1 MDTSAR
7 DTMYYLINHTGG
19 WGPGTRAREERA
31 FMSTVVLDNVTKV
44 YPGGYLAVDRMNLR
58 ADEGELLVL
67 LGPSGCGKSTLL
79 RMIAGLEEI
88 TAGDL
93 WLGGKLANHLPPRD
107 RDVAMVFQNGAL
119 YPHRTVR
126 GNLAFPLEIAKA
138 DPALVRERVV
148 ELSRALHID
157 ETLDRRPGTLSG
169 GQRQRVAMG
178 RAIVRQPSLFLM
190 DEPLSNL
197 DAGMRT
203 ELRMEISSL
212 VRALGVT
219 TIYVT
224 HDQVEALTLADRIAI
239 MNRGVLQ
246 DIGTPAQVYNDPAT
260 AFTAAFLSSQQ
271 LNLLAATVRTP
282 QNQFILL
289 DFGPHQIT
297 MPWTDPRAYAVSQ
310 HTGAQIIVGI
320 RPDALVPVP
329 EKAEGPSFFGRV
341 RTLEYHGHEW
351 MAYLEAG
358 IPAVVVPEPPD
369 PRHNLANGGQANGSG
384 KARSVMRRLLN
395 REEEEQ
401 APPPAPSGSGTH
413 RRADLIVRLGNRPV
427 WKAGEHG
434 RVAVDVSR
442 LMLFTQTGARIDP
455 PRR

>member
-1 MDTSAR
+1 
-7 DTMYYLINHTGG
+7 
-19 WGPGTRAREERA
+19 
-31 FMSTVVLDNVTKV
+31 MSTVVLDKVTKV
-44 YPGGYLAVDRMNLR
+44 YPGGYLAVDRLSLH

-88 TAGDL
+88 TSGDL
-93 WLGGKLANHLPPRD
+93 WLNGEYANHLAPRD

-126 GNLAFPLEIAKA
+126 GNLAFPLEIAKE
-138 DPALVRERVV
+138 DPGHVRERVV

-157 ETLDRRPGTLSG
+157 EMLDRRPGTLSG

-203 ELRMEISSL
+203 ELRMEISQL

-224 HDQVEALTLADRIAI
+224 HDQVEALSLADRIAI
-239 MNRGVLQ
+239 LNRGVLQ
-246 DIGTPAQVYNDPAT
+246 DVGTPSQIYNDPAT
-260 AFTAAFLSSQQ
+260 AFVASFLNSQQ
-271 LNLLAATVRTP
+271 LNLLEAMVRTP
-282 QNQFILL
+282 QNQFVLL
-289 DFGPHQIT
+289 DFGNHHLT
-297 MPWTDPRAYAVSQ
+297 MPWNDPRAYAVSQ
-310 HTGAQIIVGI
+310 HVGRSILVGI
-320 RPDALVPVP
+320 RPDALTPLP
-329 EKAEGPSFFGRV
+329 PAAEEASQVFAGRV

-351 MAYLEAG
+351 LAYLEAG
-358 IPAVVVPEPPD
+358 LPAVPVPEPPD
-369 PRHNLANGGQANGSG
+369 PRRHVNGANGSS
-384 KARSVMRRLLN
+384 KARRLL
-395 REEEEQ
+395 RRLLVGEHEEED
-401 APPPAPSGSGTH
+401 PPPPSSAGLH
-413 RRADLIVRLGNRPV
+413 RRADLIVRLGSRPV
-427 WKAGEHG
+427 WRAGEHA
-434 RVAVDVSR
+434 RVTVDMSKV
-442 LMLFTQTGARIDP
+442 LLFTPDGFRVDP

>member
-1 MDTSAR
+1 
-7 DTMYYLINHTGG
+7 
-19 WGPGTRAREERA
+19 
-31 FMSTVVLDNVTKV
+31 MSSVVLDKVTKV
-44 YPGGYLAVDRMNLR
+44 YPGSYLAVDRLSLK
-58 ADEGELLVL
+58 AEDGEFLVL

-88 TAGDL
+88 TEGEL
-93 WLGGKLANHLPPRD
+93 WLDGQLANHLAPRD

-126 GNLAFPLEIAKA
+126 GNMSFPLEIAKA
-138 DPALVRERVV
+138 DPAMIRERVT
-148 ELSRALHID
+148 ELSKALHID
-157 ETLDRRPGTLSG
+157 ETLERRPGTLSG

-212 VRALGVT
+212 VRSLGVT

-224 HDQVEALTLADRIAI
+224 HDQIEALTLADRIAI
-239 MNRGVLQ
+239 MSRGVLQ
-246 DIGTPAQVYNDPAT
+246 DIGTPGQVYNDPAT

-271 LNLLAATVRTP
+271 LNLLSATVRTP

-289 DFGPHQIT
+289 DFGTHQIT

-310 HTGAQIIVGI
+310 HTGTNIIVGI
-320 RPDALVPVP
+320 RPDALAPMP
-329 EKAEGPSFFGRV
+329 EKADGPSFFGRV

-351 MAYLEAG
+351 LAYVEAG
-358 IPAVVVPEPPD
+358 IPAVAVPEPPD
-369 PRHNLANGGQANGSG
+369 PRQRNGHANGTNGAGS
-384 KARSVMRRLLN
+384 KAKSMMRRLL
-395 REEEEQ
+395 
-401 APPPAPSGSGTH
+401 SGSSS
-413 RRADLIVRLGNRPV
+413 D
-427 WKAGEHG
+427 
-434 RVAVDVSR
+434 
-442 LMLFTQTGARIDP
+442 Q
-455 PRR
+455 

>member
-1 MDTSAR
+1 
-7 DTMYYLINHTGG
+7 
-19 WGPGTRAREERA
+19 
-31 FMSTVVLDNVTKV
+31 MSTVVLDNVSKV

-58 ADEGELLVL
+58 AENGEFLVL

-79 RMIAGLEEI
+79 RMIAGLEEV
-88 TAGDL
+88 TSGDL
-93 WLGGKLANHLPPRD
+93 WLGGTLANDLAPRD

-126 GNLAFPLEIAKA
+126 GNMAFPLEIAKA
-138 DPALVRERVV
+138 DPAMVRERVT
-148 ELSRALHID
+148 ELSKALHID
-157 ETLDRRPGTLSG
+157 ETLERRPGTLSG

-212 VRALGVT
+212 VRSLGVT
-219 TIYVT
+219 TVYVT

-246 DIGTPAQVYNDPAT
+246 DLGTPGQVYNDPAT

-289 DFGPHQIT
+289 DFGVHQIT
-297 MPWTDPRAYAVSQ
+297 IPWTDPRAYAISQ
-310 HTGAQIIVGI
+310 HVGRQIIVGL
-320 RPDALVPVP
+320 RPDCLAPVP
-329 EKAEGPSFFGRV
+329 ETFEGPVFLGRV
-341 RTLEYHGHEW
+341 RALEYHGHEW
-351 MAYLEAG
+351 LAYVESG
-358 IPAVVVPEPPD
+358 IPTVPVPEPPD
-369 PRHNLANGGQANGSG
+369 PRH
-384 KARSVMRRLLN
+384 KARDLAATAPGSRARAVLRRLIPGAGLD
-395 REEEEQ
+395 
-401 APPPAPSGSGTH
+401 PAPLQAQEQVGAGTH
-413 RRADLIVRLGNRPV
+413 RRADLIVRVGSRPV
-427 WKAGEHG
+427 WRAGEPA
-434 RVAVDVSR
+434 RVGVDVTR
-442 LMLFTQTGARIDP
+442 LMLFALDGSRIDP
-455 PRR
+455 PHR

>member
-1 MDTSAR
+1 
-7 DTMYYLINHTGG
+7 
-19 WGPGTRAREERA
+19 
-31 FMSTVVLDNVTKV
+31 MSQVVLDNVTKV
-44 YPGGYLAVDRMNLR
+44 YPGGFLAVDRMNLR
-58 ADEGELLVL
+58 AEDGELLVL

-79 RMIAGLEEI
+79 RMIAGLEDI
-88 TAGDL
+88 TDGDL
-93 WLGGKLANHLPPRD
+93 WLGGKIANHLAPRD

-126 GNLAFPLEIAKA
+126 GNLSFPLEIAKA
-138 DPALVRERVV
+138 DPQMVRDRVT
-148 ELSRALHID
+148 ELSKALHID

-178 RAIVRQPSLFLM
+178 RAIVRQPKLFLM

-219 TIYVT
+219 TVYVT
-224 HDQVEALTLADRIAI
+224 HDQIEALTLADRIAI

-289 DFGPHQIT
+289 DFGTHQIT

-310 HTGAQIIVGI
+310 HTGSQIIVGI
-320 RPDALVPVP
+320 RPDALAPMPDGMDGPV
-329 EKAEGPSFFGRV
+329 FMGRV

-351 MAYLEAG
+351 LAYVEAG
-358 IPAVVVPEPPD
+358 IPSVPVPEPPD
-369 PRHNLANGGQANGSG
+369 PRFALANAANGTG
-384 KARSVMRRLLN
+384 KARSMMRRLFN
-395 REEEEQ
+395 SDVEADET
-401 APPPAPSGSGTH
+401 PSGPQPGPNGLGSH
-413 RRADLIVRLGNRPV
+413 RRADLIVRLGARPS
-427 WKAGEHG
+427 WRAGEHA

-442 LMLFTQTGARIDP
+442 LMLFTHTGARIDP

>member
-1 MDTSAR
+1 
-7 DTMYYLINHTGG
+7 
-19 WGPGTRAREERA
+19 
-31 FMSTVVLDNVTKV
+31 MSQVVLDNVSKV
-44 YPGGYLAVDRMNLR
+44 YPGGFLAVDRMNLR
-58 ADEGELLVL
+58 AEDGELLVL

-79 RMIAGLEEI
+79 RMIAGLEDI
-88 TAGDL
+88 TDGDL
-93 WLGGKLANHLPPRD
+93 WLGGKIANHLAPRD

-126 GNLAFPLEIAKA
+126 GNLSFPLEIAKA
-138 DPALVRERVV
+138 DPQMVRDRVI
-148 ELSRALHID
+148 ELSKALHID

-219 TIYVT
+219 TVYVT
-224 HDQVEALTLADRIAI
+224 HDQIEALTLADRIAI

-289 DFGPHQIT
+289 DFGTHQIT
-297 MPWTDPRAYAVSQ
+297 IPWTDPRAYAMSQ
-310 HTGAQIIVGI
+310 HTGSQIIVGI
-320 RPDALVPVP
+320 RPDALAPMP
-329 EKAEGPSFFGRV
+329 EGMDGPMFMGRV

-351 MAYLEAG
+351 LAYVEAG
-358 IPAVVVPEPPD
+358 IPSVPVPEPPD
-369 PRHNLANGGQANGSG
+369 PRFAIANGTNGHG
-384 KARSVMRRLLN
+384 KARSMMRRLFN
-395 REEEEQ
+395 SDVE
-401 APPPAPSGSGTH
+401 ADDTPSGPQPAAVGLGSH
-413 RRADLIVRLGNRPV
+413 RRADLVVRLGARPS
-427 WKAGEHG
+427 WRAGEHA

-442 LMLFTQTGARIDP
+442 LMLFTHTGARIDP

>member
-1 MDTSAR
+1 
-7 DTMYYLINHTGG
+7 
-19 WGPGTRAREERA
+19 
-31 FMSTVVLDNVTKV
+31 MSSVVLDKVTKV
-44 YPGGYLAVDRMNLR
+44 YPGGHLAVDRMSLR
-58 ADEGELLVL
+58 AEDGEFLVL

-88 TAGDL
+88 TEGDL
-93 WLGGKLANHLPPRD
+93 WLDGQISNHLAPRD

-126 GNLAFPLEIAKA
+126 GNMAFPLEIAKA
-138 DPALVRERVV
+138 DPAMVRERVT
-148 ELSRALHID
+148 ELSKALHID

-178 RAIVRQPSLFLM
+178 RAIVRQPKIFLM

-212 VRALGVT
+212 VRSLGVT

-246 DIGTPAQVYNDPAT
+246 DVGTPGQIYNDPAT
-260 AFTAAFLSSQQ
+260 AFVAAFLSSQQ
-271 LNLLAATVRTP
+271 LNLLSATVRTP
-282 QNQFILL
+282 QNQHVLL
-289 DFGPHQIT
+289 DFGPHQLVI
-297 MPWTDPRAYAVSQ
+297 PWSDPRAYAVSQ
-310 HTGAQIIVGI
+310 HTGRQIIIGI
-320 RPDALVPVP
+320 RPDGLAPVQ
-329 EKAEGPSFFGRV
+329 ESYDGPSFFGRV

-351 MAYLEAG
+351 LAYVECGA
-358 IPAVVVPEPPD
+358 PAVAVPEPPD
-369 PRHNLANGGQANGSG
+369 PRLAASGRTESGGLRAMVRRMFAPAEQQHEDQEQVGQNPGSG
-384 KARSVMRRLLN
+384 H
-395 REEEEQ
+395 
-401 APPPAPSGSGTH
+401 H
-413 RRADLIVRLGNRPV
+413 RRADLIVRLGGRPAWRPAMPV
-427 WKAGEHG
+427 KVG
-434 RVAVDVSR
+434 VDVAR
-442 LMLFTQTGARIDP
+442 LMLFTTDGARIDP

>member
-1 MDTSAR
+1 
-7 DTMYYLINHTGG
+7 
-19 WGPGTRAREERA
+19 
-31 FMSTVVLDNVTKV
+31 MSTVVLDNMTKV
-44 YPGGYLAVDRMNLR
+44 YPGGVLAVDRMSLR
-58 ADEGELLVL
+58 AEAGELLVL

-88 TAGDL
+88 TSGDL
-93 WLGGKLANHLPPRD
+93 WLDGRIANHLAPRD

-126 GNLAFPLEIAKA
+126 GNMAFPLEITKA
-138 DPALVRERVV
+138 DPAMVKERVT
-148 ELSRALHID
+148 ELSKALHIA

-178 RAIVRQPSLFLM
+178 RAIIRQPSLFLM

-246 DIGTPAQVYNDPAT
+246 DVGTPGQVYNDPAT

-271 LNLLAATVRTP
+271 LNLLSAMVRTP
-282 QNQFILL
+282 RNQFILL
-289 DFGPHQIT
+289 DFGPHQIS
-297 MPWTDPRAYAVSQ
+297 MPWSDPRAYALSQ
-310 HTGAQIIVGI
+310 HTGRQIIVGI
-320 RPDALVPVP
+320 RPDALIPVP
-329 EKAEGPSFFGRV
+329 NGHEGPAVYGRV

-351 MAYLEAG
+351 LAYVEAG
-358 IPAVVVPEPPD
+358 IPAVTVPEPPD
-369 PRHNLANGGQANGSG
+369 PRGRDAAANGAKSG
-384 KARSVMRRLLN
+384 RARSIFRRLLSSHDEPEVEAEPHAN
-395 REEEEQ
+395 GHGG
-401 APPPAPSGSGTH
+401 SGSH
-413 RRADLIVRLGNRPV
+413 RRADLIVRLSARPAWRPGDTAKV
-427 WKAGEHG
+427 
-434 RVAVDVSR
+434 RVDVGR
-442 LMLFTQTGARIDP
+442 LMLFTADGARIDP

>member
-1 MDTSAR
+1 
-7 DTMYYLINHTGG
+7 
-19 WGPGTRAREERA
+19 
-31 FMSTVVLDNVTKV
+31 MSTVVLDNVSKV
-44 YPGGYLAVDRMNLR
+44 YPGGHLAVDRMSLR

-88 TAGDL
+88 TEGDL
-93 WLGGKLANHLPPRD
+93 WLGGKLANSLAPRD

-126 GNLAFPLEIAKA
+126 GNLSFPLEIAKA
-138 DPALVRERVV
+138 DPAMVKERVV

-271 LNLLAATVRTP
+271 LNLLSATVRTP

-310 HTGAQIIVGI
+310 HTGRQIIVGI
-320 RPDALVPVP
+320 RPDGLMAVP
-329 EKAEGPSFFGRV
+329 EKTEGPTFFGRV

-351 MAYLEAG
+351 LAYLEAG
-358 IPAVVVPEPPD
+358 IPAVVAPEPPD
-369 PRHNLANGGQANGSG
+369 TRDGHVNGGSG
-384 KARSVMRRLLN
+384 LPGRARSVMRRLLN
-395 REEEEQ
+395 GNGQEEDPQ
-401 APPPAPSGSGTH
+401 APPPSQMGTH
-413 RRADLIVRLGNRPV
+413 RRADLVVRLGNRPV
-427 WKAGEHG
+427 WRAGDHG

-442 LMLFTQTGARIDP
+442 LMLFTQDGARIDP

>member
-1 MDTSAR
+1 
-7 DTMYYLINHTGG
+7 
-19 WGPGTRAREERA
+19 
-31 FMSTVVLDNVTKV
+31 MSTVVLDNVTKI

-88 TAGDL
+88 TSGDL
-93 WLGGKLANHLPPRD
+93 WLGGEIANHLAPRD

-126 GNLAFPLEIAKA
+126 GNLSFPLEIAKA
-138 DPALVRERVV
+138 DPTMVKQRVV

-260 AFTAAFLSSQQ
+260 AFTAAFLNSQQ

-282 QNQFILL
+282 QNQFIML

-310 HTGAQIIVGI
+310 HTGMQIIVGI
-320 RPDALVPVP
+320 RPDGLVPVP
-329 EKAEGPSFFGRV
+329 ERTEGPTFFGRV

-351 MAYLEAG
+351 LAYLEAG
-358 IPAVVVPEPPD
+358 IPAVNVPEPPD
-369 PRHNLANGGQANGSG
+369 RRQLNGAGGGG
-384 KARSVMRRLLN
+384 KARSMMRRLLN
-395 REEEEQ
+395 GSAPVEEEQ
-401 APPPAPSGSGTH
+401 PPPAASQSGTH

-427 WKAGEHG
+427 WRAGDAG

-442 LMLFTQTGARIDP
+442 LMLFTMDGTRIDP

>member
-1 MDTSAR
+1 
-7 DTMYYLINHTGG
+7 
-19 WGPGTRAREERA
+19 
-31 FMSTVVLDNVTKV
+31 MSTVVLDNVTKV
-44 YPGGYLAVDRMNLR
+44 YPGGFLAVDRLSLR

-88 TAGDL
+88 TSGDL
-93 WLGGKLANHLPPRD
+93 WLSGQLANDYAPRD

-119 YPHRTVR
+119 YPHRSVR
-126 GNLAFPLEIAKA
+126 GNLSFPMEIAKT
-138 DPALVRERVV
+138 DPNMVRERVV
-148 ELSRALHID
+148 ELSRALHIE

-246 DIGTPAQVYNDPAT
+246 DVGTPAQVYNDPAT
-260 AFTAAFLSSQQ
+260 AFTAAFLNSQQ

-282 QNQFILL
+282 QNQFIML

-320 RPDALVPVP
+320 RPDGLTPVP
-329 EKAEGPSFFGRV
+329 EQTEGPSFFGRV

-351 MAYLEAG
+351 LAYLEAG
-358 IPAVVVPEPPD
+358 IPAVTVPEPPD
-369 PRHNLANGGQANGSG
+369 PRRHMNGGAGANG
-384 KARSVMRRLLN
+384 KTRSIMRRLLGGGGSS
-395 REEEEQ
+395 EEEHT
-401 APPPAPSGSGTH
+401 PPPAGYGTH

-427 WKAGEHG
+427 WRAGEHG

-442 LMLFTQTGARIDP
+442 LMLFTQSGARIDP

>member
-1 MDTSAR
+1 
-7 DTMYYLINHTGG
+7 
-19 WGPGTRAREERA
+19 
-31 FMSTVVLDNVTKV
+31 MSTVVLDNVTKV

-58 ADEGELLVL
+58 AGDGEFLVL

-79 RMIAGLEEI
+79 RMIAGLEEV
-88 TAGDL
+88 TSGDL
-93 WLGGKLANHLPPRD
+93 WLGGQLANDLAPRD

-126 GNLAFPLEIAKA
+126 GNLSFPLEIAKA
-138 DPALVRERVV
+138 DPAVVQERVT
-148 ELSRALHID
+148 ELSKALHID
-157 ETLDRRPGTLSG
+157 ETLNRRPGTLSG

-203 ELRMEISSL
+203 ELRMEISAL
-212 VRALGVT
+212 VRSLGVT

-246 DIGTPAQVYNDPAT
+246 DVGTPGQVYNDPAT
-260 AFTAAFLSSQQ
+260 AFTAAFLNSQQ

-297 MPWTDPRAYAVSQ
+297 IPWTDPRAYAISQ
-310 HTGAQIIVGI
+310 HVGSQILVGL
-320 RPDALVPVP
+320 RPDCLAPVP
-329 EKAEGPSFFGRV
+329 ETFEGPVFLGRV
-341 RTLEYHGHEW
+341 RALEYHGHEW
-351 MAYLEAG
+351 LAYVESG
-358 IPAVVVPEPPD
+358 ITSMPVPEPPD
-369 PRHNLANGGQANGSG
+369 PRLSARTSDASQGSRI
-384 KARSVMRRLLN
+384 RSMMRRLLPTSSDAD
-395 REEEEQ
+395 EEPQYQSQEQ
-401 APPPAPSGSGTH
+401 TGGIH
-413 RRADLIVRLGNRPV
+413 RRADLIVRVGSRPV
-427 WKAGEHG
+427 WRTGEPA
-434 RVAVDVSR
+434 RVGVDATR
-442 LMLFTQTGARIDP
+442 LLLFTADGSRIDP
-455 PRR
+455 PHR